1 MTRPNIQIDDEVREM
16 TEEEYDMTIANPPK
30 ALILLVALLSLVLL
44 MAIGKV
50 DTDSGMPILTA
61 IVFYGIGNGV
71 AAKQGNPSQP
81 IIGSKNDQ

>member
-1 MTRPNIQIDDEVREM
+1 
-16 TEEEYDMTIANPPK
+16 MTIGNPPK

-50 DTDSGMPILTA
+50 DNSQGMPILTA

-71 AAKQGNPSQP
+71 AA
-81 IIGSKNDQ
+81 SKNQESPKIFQHKTPPDDQQ

>member
-1 MTRPNIQIDDEVREM
+1 
-16 TEEEYDMTIANPPK
+16 MTIANPPK

-71 AAKQGNPSQP
+71 AATKGQQSPK
-81 IIGSKNDQ
+81 IFESKTHYED

>member
-1 MTRPNIQIDDEVREM
+1 
-16 TEEEYDMTIANPPK
+16 
-30 ALILLVALLSLVLL
+30 

-50 DTDSGMPILTA
+50 NTDSGMPILTA

-81 IIGSKNDQ
+81 IIGSKND

>member
-1 MTRPNIQIDDEVREM
+1 
-16 TEEEYDMTIANPPK
+16 MTIGNPPK

-71 AAKQGNPSQP
+71 AATKGQQSPKIFEHKTP
-81 IIGSKNDQ
+81 DDQQ